1 VEHVGDDDVVADGV
15 YSKGHEEGRE
25 VVILEIIF
33 RKQVN
38 AVEQA
43 RFGLCDTFTGLKA
56 LS

>member
-1 VEHVGDDDVVADGV
+1 MEHVGDDDVVADGV